1 MPTSV
6 LKICHFLLRLKACG
20 PLLAS
25 VRANTGGASA
35 PADAPPAKT
44 KFGPLKDEDRIFTNL
59 YGRHD
64 WTIKGAMARGDWYKT
79 KEIVLKGDD
88 WIINE
93 IKASGKYSKFKL
105 TKHLQYCSYSFLENT
120 RLPA

>member
-1 MPTSV
+1 MSSFTKWSPVIRTLQLSNCAAAARRTVVTSS
-6 LKICHFLLRLKACG
+6 KSDQNQTD
-20 PLLAS
+20 P
-25 VRANTGGASA
+25 
-35 PADAPPAKT
+35 APPTKT

-79 KEIVLKGDD
+79 KEIVLKGNE

-93 IKASGKYSKFKL
+93 IKVSGLRGRGGAGFPSGM
-105 TKHLQYCSYSFLENT
+105 SGVS
-120 RLPA
+120 